1 MKLGN
6 LTAQMDRL
14 YEFDREPVTPD
25 KFQGPWR
32 FAGLFAGEYVAAT
45 EFVIGAFF
53 VLHGVSATAVIWGLL
68 FGNVLS
74 VMSWTF
80 VCAPI
85 ATSTRLTMY
94 WYLRRIAGPGFT
106 AIYNVLI
113 AVYQCIISS
122 AMVSVAATSIA
133 LAVGV
138 DSPELGDVLPT
149 SVGWILITITIGLA
163 MTVLAVWG
171 FEKLSQF
178 SELCS
183 PWISVVFIAGA
194 IAMLSR
200 LGVHHDLSNL
210 WEICETRIWTGVPTP
225 GQEKYTFWHIVF
237 FAWLSN
243 SSYNLGLGDMAMFR
257 YARHWRYGLLSAFGM
272 YLGHTLAW
280 ICSGVMVAA
289 VGRQMDAGLMAYEA
303 LGAAGALAVLISG
316 WTTANPTLYRSGLA
330 LQCVTPNW
338 PRWKVTLIAG
348 MFTVIL
354 SCFPII
360 VMRLLNYVATWSTI
374 LVAPGA
380 FVVAEHFLFPR
391 LGIKR
396 YRAEQ
401 GKRSFDPVATLM
413 WPLAVG
419 LAFWLAFWVPFHIF
433 GSPLAAYLIALIGYT
448 ALRKLRSR

>member
-94 WYLRRIAGPGFT
+94 WYLRRIAGPVFT

-149 SVGWILITITIGLA
+149 SVGWILITLTIGLA

-183 PWISVVFIAGA
+183 PWISIVFIAGA

-200 LGVHHDLSNL
+200 LGVHHDRLSNL
-210 WEICETRIWTGVPTP
+210 WEICETRIWTGVP
-225 GQEKYTFWHIVF
+225 
-237 FAWLSN
+237 FA
-243 SSYNLGLGDMAMFR
+243 
-257 YARHWRYGLLSAFGM
+257 
-272 YLGHTLAW
+272 
-280 ICSGVMVAA
+280 
-289 VGRQMDAGLMAYEA
+289 E
-303 LGAAGALAVLISG
+303 
-316 WTTANPTLYRSGLA
+316 
-330 LQCVTPNW
+330 
-338 PRWKVTLIAG
+338 
-348 MFTVIL
+348 
-354 SCFPII
+354 
-360 VMRLLNYVATWSTI
+360 
-374 LVAPGA
+374 
-380 FVVAEHFLFPR
+380 
-391 LGIKR
+391 
-396 YRAEQ
+396 
-401 GKRSFDPVATLM
+401 
-413 WPLAVG
+413 
-419 LAFWLAFWVPFHIF
+419 
-433 GSPLAAYLIALIGYT
+433 
-448 ALRKLRSR
+448 